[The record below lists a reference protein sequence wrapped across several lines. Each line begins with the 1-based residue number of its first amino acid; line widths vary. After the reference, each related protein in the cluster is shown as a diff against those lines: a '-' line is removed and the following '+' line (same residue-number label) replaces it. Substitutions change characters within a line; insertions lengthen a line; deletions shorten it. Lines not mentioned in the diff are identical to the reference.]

1 MNDDR
6 IPIWLWI
13 VFIIVIVVGIMEIHL
28 VINSDLPTWAKW
40 LILS

>member
-13 VFIIVIVVGIMEIHL
+13 VFIIVIVVGIMEFRL
-28 VINSDLPTWAKW
+28 VINSDLPTLAKW

>member
-13 VFIIVIVVGIMEIHL
+13 VFIVVIVVGIMELRL

>member
-13 VFIIVIVVGIMEIHL
+13 VFIIVIVVGIMEFRL
-28 VINSDLPTWAKW
+28 VINTDLPTWAKW